1 VSTFEEQPSVR
12 ALLLRSALALA
23 ARDWHVFP
31 CIPGGKRPALRGN
44 WQDHATADQDRVRTW
59 WARTAYNIGVSCGPS
74 GLVVID
80 LDTPRTG
87 QPDDSPAAESGTDTL
102 AALCGQHGQ
111 SYPLPT
117 YAVDTPSGGCH
128 LYYAAPSGRIRN
140 SAGRLG
146 PLIDVRASGGYVIGK
161 DSRVGG
167 RAYTARDERTPVLLP
182 AWIADLLRSNRP
194 TGRLAAV
201 HPAAPGS
208 AYAIAALREESRL
221 VATARPGTRNDTLN
235 RAAFSLGQL
244 VAAGLLP
251 PLAAT
256 TALVSAAEHAG
267 LPAEEAQRTIRSG
280 MTAGSCRP
288 RNAPTRLGRRP
299 RRNPTS
305 RGRGEEGAAS
315 LVDSRL
321 IRGQASQGRP
331 ARLAEPVLG
340 D

>member
-1 VSTFEEQPSVR
+1 MSAFEEQPSGR
-12 ALLLRSALALA
+12 ALLRPALALA
-23 ARDWHVFP
+23 ARGWHVFP

-44 WQDHATADQDRVRTW
+44 WQDHATADPDQVRAW

-87 QPDDSPAAESGTDTL
+87 QPGDSSAAESGTDAL

-111 SYPLPT
+111 PYPLPT

-140 SAGRLG
+140 SASRLG
-146 PLIDVRASGGYVIGK
+146 PLVDVRAGGGYVIGK

-182 AWIADLLRSNRP
+182 AWIADLLCGNRSA
-194 TGRLAAV
+194 TVGESAAV
-201 HPAAPGS
+201 HRGAPGS
-208 AYAIAALREESRL
+208 AYAVAALREESRL

-251 PLAAT
+251 PLAVT
-256 TALVSAAEHAG
+256 TALATAAVHAG
-267 LPAEEAQRTIRSG
+267 LPVEEARRTIRSG
-280 MTAGSCRP
+280 MTAGTRRP
-288 RNAPTRLGRRP
+288 RNAPTRL
-299 RRNPTS
+299 
-305 RGRGEEGAAS
+305 
-315 LVDSRL
+315 
-321 IRGQASQGRP
+321 
-331 ARLAEPVLG
+331 
-340 D
+340 